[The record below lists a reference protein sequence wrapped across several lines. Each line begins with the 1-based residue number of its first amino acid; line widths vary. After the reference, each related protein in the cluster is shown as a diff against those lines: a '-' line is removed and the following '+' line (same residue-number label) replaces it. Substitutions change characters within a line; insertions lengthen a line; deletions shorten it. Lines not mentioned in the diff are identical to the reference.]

1 MGYMAKK
8 TLFWGLRQYNVAM
21 RESAIFVYN
30 IREMLIKKTTAISE
44 DLQVGYCWYKSQSCV
59 SFIHLKANI
68 IADTER
74 WATIQPLNF
83 ISVRIDFLRCS
94 CQRMRSRSPKVSLI
108 GENEAQ
114 MNGSID
120 GARRDEV
127 RMSKCCTYSFR
138 CLFLCVP
145 KRVFIKRRWRYNL

>member
-1 MGYMAKK
+1 MGDGTSY
-8 TLFWGLRQYNVAM
+8 LGLRKYNIAM
-21 RESAIFVYN
+21 RESPIFVYI
-30 IREMLIKKTTAISE
+30 IREMLIKKTTTISE
-44 DLQVGYCWYKSQSCV
+44 DLQVGYVDKNQSCA
-59 SFIHLKANI
+59 FIHLNANI
-68 IADTER
+68 IAHTDR

-138 CLFLCVP
+138 CLFLCVA
-145 KRVFIKRRWRYNL
+145 KRVFIKRRLPYNL